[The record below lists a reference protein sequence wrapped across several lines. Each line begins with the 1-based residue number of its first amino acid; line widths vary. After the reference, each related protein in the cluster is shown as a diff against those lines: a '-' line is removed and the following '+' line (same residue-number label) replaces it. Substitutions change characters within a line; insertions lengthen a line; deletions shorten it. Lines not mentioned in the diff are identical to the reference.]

1 MLLDLDSII
10 YYGRYYSCYENKY
23 ENYWWLDLIDYDIY
37 SVDQLISDM
46 GFESYDEICDSVY
59 YIPLFKTDIVAAE
72 KEFMTDYDSKKLA
85 RIEKEC
91 PSYDAAFKTYIER
104 EHIEWSWFDYERAVL
119 YNDAVLWCKENN
131 IAYRK

>member
-72 KEFMTDYDSKKLA
+72 KKFMADYDSKNLPGLKKNVQVMMRRL
-85 RIEKEC
+85 K
-91 PSYDAAFKTYIER
+91 PTLKG
-104 EHIEWSWFDYERAVL
+104 
-119 YNDAVLWCKENN
+119 N
-131 IAYRK
+131 I